1 MNEENL
7 EQKQVAGL
15 GENVFNNNTQTANQ
29 PVGLGEEESCY
40 GKPERYDYS
49 GVQLPENYCYNEEL
63 LNEFNELAGKYNL
76 SQKSANELMSMAVK
90 LTQLTGKNYSEA
102 MAERQRQQTEDYKHS
117 LINDREIGGS
127 NFERTMRTANI
138 AYTQFADADVQE
150 LLSKSGLNCHPK
162 VVKMFYD
169 IGRRMQNDSVYGVN
183 IAAAPKENREDILF
197 PTMER

>member
-1 MNEENL
+1 MFL
-7 EQKQVAGL
+7 TILKLQISL
-15 GENVFNNNTQTANQ
+15 
-29 PVGLGEEESCY
+29 GLGEEESCY

-63 LNEFNELAGKYNL
+63 LNEFNQLAGKYNL

-90 LTQLTGKNYSEA
+90 LTQLTGKNYSDA
-102 MAERQRQQTEDYKHS
+102 MAEQQRQKTEDYKHS
-117 LINDREIGGS
+117 LINDREIGGC

-138 AYTQFADADVQE
+138 AYTQFADADVQA
-150 LLSKSGLNCHPK
+150 LLSNSGLNCHPK
-162 VVKMFYD
+162 IVKMFYD

-197 PTMER
+197 PTM